1 MYYIIGEICFG
12 LLVLYGLIMLV
23 KPTIFVPVHKLD
35 LPEETKRKKLRTARI
50 CGSIIMI
57 LAVLRYGLLLY
68 SMIRFR

>member
-35 LPEETKRKKLRTARI
+35 LPEETKRKSLGLPVFA
-50 CGSIIMI
+50 G
-57 LAVLRYGLLLY
+57 VLL
-68 SMIRFR
+68 